1 MKKGFTLIELLVV
14 IAIIGIL
21 ASMVLVGLNGT
32 RAKAR
37 DAQRKSD
44 LRQIKVAL
52 ELFNADQRPN
62 AYKVSVDAAVANDV
76 VTGLDSSYIK
86 TVPTDPTSTGNY
98 TYLYQ
103 TDATGA
109 NYVIFATLENGK
121 DPDVKTAGPVG
132 FTTLPTGHNYWVTND

>member
-44 LRQIKVAL
+44 LRQIKSAL
-52 ELFNADQRPN
+52 ELFNADQKPN
-62 AYKVSVDAAVANDV
+62 AYKVSATAATATAVT
-76 VTGLDSSYIK
+76 TGLDSSYIK
-86 TVPTDPTSTGNY
+86 TVPSDPNGAAKPY
-98 TYLYQ
+98 MYV

-109 NYVIFATLENGK
+109 NYAIFAALENAK
-121 DPDVKTAGPVG
+121 DPEIKTANPTSG
-132 FTTLPTGHNYWVTND
+132 TLPAGYNYWVEND

>member
-1 MKKGFTLIELLVV
+1 MKKAFTLIELLVV

-44 LRQIKVAL
+44 LRQIKSAL
-52 ELFNADQRPN
+52 ELYNADQSPN
-62 AYKVSVDAAVANDV
+62 KYNIVTTAATATSVT
-76 VTGLDSSYIK
+76 TGLVADYIK
-86 TVPTDPTSTGNY
+86 TVPTDPNGTVTP
-98 TYLYQ
+98 YLYV

-109 NYVIFATLENGK
+109 NYGLFAALENGK
-121 DPDVKTAGPVG
+121 DPDIKTVGP
-132 FTTLPTGHNYWVTND
+132 TALSTLPAGYNYWVEND